1 MMKIKILAAV
11 ISILLLLPLPVSAE
25 DRVPDLETKTASL
38 TVSFAYTQEDGNET
52 GIEGAGF
59 AIYKVASLAA
69 AGGSA
74 EWQTLEPYRQFA
86 VYDGNRENTYNGLDT
101 DASITLA
108 GKMEQV
114 ENKKAYS
121 IGTTGRDGKI
131 TFNIPPSDFGM
142 YLVVQTKAADGYT
155 GTDPFLVSIP
165 EAEGDPSVWNYAV
178 TAAPKKAVKKGEAPT
193 PTVTATISPELS
205 GKDRSGDDMA
215 TGDQIKTSYLILLF
229 IGALGMTAGIL
240 MNTKT
245 SKKEEET

>member
-1 MMKIKILAAV
+1 MIKTKILAAV
-11 ISILLLLPLPVSAE
+11 ISLLLLFPLPVFAE
-25 DRVPDLETKTASL
+25 DRVPDLEMETANL
-38 TVSFAYTQEDGNET
+38 TVSFTYTQENGTET
-52 GIEGAGF
+52 GIEGAAF
-59 AIYKVASLAA
+59 AIYKVANLAA
-69 AGGSA
+69 EGGSA

-108 GKMEQV
+108 EKMEQV

-121 IGTTGRDGKI
+121 IGTTGRDGEI
-131 TFNIPPSDFGM
+131 TFSIPQSDFGM

-165 EAEGDPSVWNYAV
+165 EAEGAPPVWNYAV
-178 TAAPKKAVKKGEAPT
+178 TAAPKKAVKKEEAPT
-193 PTVTATISPELS
+193 PTVTATISPEPS
-205 GKDRSGDDMA
+205 GKDKSGDNMA
-215 TGDQIKTSYLILLF
+215 TGDQMKTADLVLLF

-245 SKKEEET
+245 NKKEEKT